1 MMYVYFWTSQNT
13 AESHKKSPSTE
24 RCGGMFLG
32 GQWAANLSIFTQP
45 HQTTLCIQ
53 SWHGELFHVKHMNG
67 RGG

>member
-1 MMYVYFWTSQNT
+1 MSISELRKTPQKATKNPPALSGVGECF
-13 AESHKKSPSTE
+13 
-24 RCGGMFLG
+24 FG
-32 GQWAANLSIFTQP
+32 GQWAANLIFTQP